1 MWIKVYI
8 NLHVHYVTVAEV
20 EVVFMLFIR
29 KLLTLLEVLQIN
41 IQAENIISLSYFNQ
55 TQY

>member
-1 MWIKVYI
+1 M
-8 NLHVHYVTVAEV
+8 HYVTVAEV
-20 EVVFMLFIR
+20 EVVFPLFIR

-41 IQAENIISLSYFNQ
+41 IQAENIISLSHFNQ